1 MRKLLNFLN
10 DDHGASTAEFGLVL
24 IVFLSLI
31 FAIIGLS
38 LNIWANETLQFA
50 TEAAARCASVTP
62 SVCSNQSTI
71 QTYGANHYLGPAISP
86 TFTYASGGAC
96 GHQVTA
102 SATIPLDAVVV
113 SLSVPLS
120 ASACFP

>member
-1 MRKLLNFLN
+1 MRNSPNFLK
-10 DDHGASTAEFGLVL
+10 DERGASSAEFGLVL
-24 IVFLSLI
+24 IVFLSLV

-38 LNIWANETLQFA
+38 IDIWANETLQFA

-62 SVCSNQSTI
+62 SVCSGQSTI
-71 QTYGANHYLGPAISP
+71 QTYGTSHYLGPAISP
-86 TFTYASGGAC
+86 TFTYSPGSAC

-102 SATIPLDAVVV
+102 SATIPLDAIVI
-113 SLSVPLS
+113 SKSISLS